1 MKKIIALWQH
11 RYRKI
16 NYFLCSYFYFF
27 KTYLQLK
34 LQKTKTSKQN
44 IAIVLTEQFG
54 DIVACEPVSRYVREQ
69 FPSDNII
76 WIVRK
81 PFAEIVKFNPHL
93 DGFHI
98 EYSVLETILL
108 LENQA
113 FDKVFNLHISNRFT
127 EYTRQVQKNLLADK
141 LNITVYTYF
150 FHGCILEVFSEI
162 AGLPRLNLAPQLYLP
177 PIIQNRINELQLP
190 LQFVVIHAQ
199 SNLPSKNWNTSHWH
213 QLVNNI
219 LDNSAYVVI
228 EIGLNPEIE
237 TVNAR
242 ILNLCGK
249 LSLLETAEVIRRSK
263 LFIGI
268 DSGPAHFANALGIYG
283 IILLGKLAD
292 FDNYMPYS
300 GLYQTGEKVTIVR
313 QQGKPCSQLPYEPVW
328 NAVKERLI

>member
-34 LQKTKTSKQN
+34 LQKAKTRKQN

-69 FPSDNII
+69 FPSENII

-81 PFAEIVKFNPHL
+81 PFVEIVKFNPHL

-162 AGLPRLNLAPQLYLP
+162 AGLPRLNQTPQLYLP

-213 QLVNNI
+213 QLVNDI

-242 ILNLCGK
+242 IRNLCGK

-283 IILLGKLAD
+283 VILLGKLAD

-300 GLYQTGEKVTIVR
+300 GQYQTGENVTVVR
-313 QQGKPCSQLPYEPVW
+313 QQGKPCSQLHYEPVW
-328 NAVKERLI
+328 NAVKERLV